1 MGVRCLYCCF
11 EGMSGKIASAIGL
24 GASILSFGF
33 MMWGI
38 IDIYFEWRGIKALYI
53 IIFVLLCLCLL
64 GFITLLVLACM
75 GKNGPINQFAKILCI
90 VLAVFCA
97 LAFIAE
103 VVVWIFLIVD
113 YVDAEKDGGPGQQI
127 PSHDWAAIFVPTII
141 ALMALIVMALVAN
154 YLHKVFTDKLNAT
167 TYPTTLPQTTVST
180 IPNPVQP
187 GMFPNN
193 NGPISPMENNI
204 AYPVAIKQNE

>member
-1 MGVRCLYCCF
+1 
-11 EGMSGKIASAIGL
+11 
-24 GASILSFGF
+24 
-33 MMWGI
+33 
-38 IDIYFEWRGIKALYI
+38 
-53 IIFVLLCLCLL
+53 
-64 GFITLLVLACM
+64 
-75 GKNGPINQFAKILCI
+75 
-90 VLAVFCA
+90 
-97 LAFIAE
+97 
-103 VVVWIFLIVD
+103 
-113 YVDAEKDGGPGQQI
+113 
-127 PSHDWAAIFVPTII
+127 
-141 ALMALIVMALVAN
+141 MALIVMALVAN